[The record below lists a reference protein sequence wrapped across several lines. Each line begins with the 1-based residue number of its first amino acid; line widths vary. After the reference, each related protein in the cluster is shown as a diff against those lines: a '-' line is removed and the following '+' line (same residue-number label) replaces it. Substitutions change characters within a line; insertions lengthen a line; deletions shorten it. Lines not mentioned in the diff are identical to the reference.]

1 MVAVAGEGAVE
12 EEVVVEVVVEGA
24 AAVVVAAAA
33 VDAQGT
39 AEVVEVAQEPG
50 E

>member
-1 MVAVAGEGAVE
+1 MGAVAGEGAVE

-24 AAVVVAAAA
+24 AVVAAA

-39 AEVVEVAQEPG
+39 AEVVGVAQEPG